1 MPRHRSPRWDHGSVQ
16 VDDRQMSGWRCLYL
30 APLFF
35 FTVYLAGLGLVLGSW
50 SIQWFAAYVLL
61 FGALVLLGMI
71 GGAAYAISVGRSM
84 CCLLYTSPSPRD
96 KRQSRMPSS
105 A

>member
-1 MPRHRSPRWDHGSVQ
+1 MQ
-16 VDDRQMSGWRCLYL
+16 VNDRPLSGWRCLSL
-30 APLFF
+30 APLFV

-84 CCLLYTSPSPRD
+84 RPWMLRYLVTFIGMVPT
-96 KRQSRMPSS
+96 
-105 A
+105 AT

>member
-1 MPRHRSPRWDHGSVQ
+1 MPVSR
-16 VDDRQMSGWRCLYL
+16 
-30 APLFF
+30 PLFF

-84 CCLLYTSPSPRD
+84 RPWMLRYLVTFIAMVAASVISWIITDAVWKP
-96 KRQSRMPSS
+96 
-105 A
+105 

>member
-1 MPRHRSPRWDHGSVQ
+1 MG
-16 VDDRQMSGWRCLYL
+16 DRQMSGWRCLYL

-61 FGALVLLGMI
+61 FGAVVLLGMI

-84 CCLLYTSPSPRD
+84 RPWMLRYLVTFIAMVAASVISWIITDAIWKP
-96 KRQSRMPSS
+96 
-105 A
+105 